1 MNIMTK
7 LKLVLF
13 SLLLGMASVAG
24 AGKPLFPGLQPME
37 EGRIQYL
44 DLKTGELV
52 VGDTAY
58 RVDNKTAVRS
68 KTGVPGSLNS
78 LREGRSV
85 RLYLH
90 RSVLEGLG
98 YETYVHGVELR

>member
-13 SLLLGMASVAG
+13 SIMLGMVSVAG

-37 EGRIQYL
+37 EGKIQYM
-44 DLKTGELV
+44 DLQTGELV
-52 VGDTAY
+52 VGDTTY
-58 RVDNKTAVRS
+58 WVDNKTAVRS
-68 KTGVPGSLNS
+68 HSGVPGSLSS
-78 LREGRSV
+78 LTEGRSV

-90 RSVLEGLG
+90 SSVLEDHS

>member
-7 LKLVLF
+7 SKLVLF
-13 SLLLGMASVAG
+13 SLLLGMATLAV
-24 AGKPLFPGLQPME
+24 AGKPLFPGLLPME
-37 EGRIQYL
+37 EGVIQHV

-58 RVDNKTAVRS
+58 RVDGNTAVRS
-68 KTGVPGSLNS
+68 NNGLPGSVSN
-78 LREGRSV
+78 LREGSAV

-90 RSVLEGLG
+90 PSVLEGLA
-98 YETYVHGVELR
+98 YQTYVHGVELR